1 MRIGVNALYLL
12 PGGVGGTEIYLREL
26 IRWLPHLS
34 PGDEF
39 YVVTNRECEDA
50 GLFRES
56 PPHVHLVP
64 TAVTATS
71 RPARL
76 LFEQCRLPL
85 LARTLRFDVLLNPG
99 FTAPAW
105 CPCPCVTTFHDL
117 QHKRHP
123 EYFRR
128 LDLLAW
134 NLFLSLA
141 AHRSTRILTVSE
153 ASAADFR
160 RFYPK
165 LRIPIDVTPLGARD
179 SYFTL
184 RPPDHPAEDYLLCVS
199 TLHPHKNHVRLVRA
213 FSRWR
218 ARTGA
223 DTRLVLAGL
232 RGFAADAVE
241 RSIEDCGASGFVSIT
256 GWIPAER
263 LDALYRDASAFIF
276 PSLFEGFGIPVVE
289 ALACG
294 LPAAVSDV
302 EPMRSHA
309 ADAALLFDP
318 LDEASIE
325 DAIGRILG
333 DQPLRERLR
342 NLGPSAASRF
352 RWEETARLTVASLHA
367 AARQANAPAS

>member
-12 PGGVGGTEIYLREL
+12 PGGVGGTEVYLREL
-26 IRWLPHLS
+26 IRWLPVVA
-34 PGDEF
+34 PQDEF
-39 YVVTNRECEDA
+39 FVVTNRECEAA
-50 GLFRES
+50 GLFRDS
-56 PPHVHLVP
+56 PSSVHLVP
-64 TAVTATS
+64 TGIAATA

-76 LFEQCRLPL
+76 LFEQFRLPL

-141 AHRSTRILTVSE
+141 AHRSRRVLTVSD

-160 RFYPK
+160 RFYPT

-179 SYFTL
+179 SYFAL
-184 RPPDHPAEDYLLCVS
+184 RPPGHPEEDYLLCVS
-199 TLHPHKNHVRLVRA
+199 TLHPHKNHVRLIRA

-223 DTRLVLAGL
+223 ETRLVLAGL
-232 RGFAADAVE
+232 RGFAADTVE
-241 RSIEDCGASGFVSIT
+241 RAILDCGASGFVTIT
-256 GWIPAER
+256 GWISTER
-263 LDALYRDASAFIF
+263 LDTLYRDASAFIF

-294 LPAAVSDV
+294 LPAAVSDL

-309 ADAALLFDP
+309 SDAALLFDP
-318 LDEASIE
+318 LDETSIE

-333 DQPLRERLR
+333 DQPLRDRLR
-342 NLGPSAASRF
+342 IAGPSAASRY
-352 RWEETARLTVASLHA
+352 RWEETARLTVASLHS
-367 AARQANAPAS
+367 AARQTNAPAS